1 MNHRVGFGNDTG
13 RRPVADGAG
22 QVASRHSPARSLAS
36 VSRPT
41 SARRVRSRNGEPTEL
56 FVRAVGAEL
65 DDGVAGASRSHVFL
79 HGLGG
84 TGRYWTAADGGA
96 LLPSGSLLV
105 DLFGFG
111 RSPRPLTRY
120 TLKTHLDALRPVL
133 AEQAPFVLVGHS
145 LGAALAVAYA
155 ARHPEDVE
163 ALVLIGLPAFGSRR
177 DAIRWLRHGLRGW
190 FLTNMVL
197 TALVCV
203 LTRRLLGPVLP
214 LVIRDV
220 PAEVARDLVK
230 HNFMSS
236 TTSLWNV
243 LYRRDVAD
251 DLNAVPDNL
260 PVVFIHGT
268 EDATAP
274 IDPIRRLVDGRPNRQ
289 LMELVGVDHH
299 AWLRRPA
306 RCVESIL
313 NAVGVSPPATSEPPS
328 AVDGAAPEVPS
339 PGSGSVEWLDRE
351 SGPVQE
357 SSPERVHL
365 KTNHRSLRRRESSW
379 PIR

>member
-1 MNHRVGFGNDTG
+1 MNYQIALGSDTG
-13 RRPVADGAG
+13 RHRNDVGAG
-22 QVASRHSPARSLAS
+22 QTASRHSPARSPAP

-41 SARRVRSRNGEPTEL
+41 SARRVRSRYGEHTDL
-56 FVRAVGAEL
+56 FVRAVGAERG
-65 DDGVAGASRSHVFL
+65 DGIAGVSRSYVFL

-84 TGRYWTAADGGA
+84 TGRYWSAADGGA
-96 LLPSGSLLV
+96 FLPSGSLLV
-105 DLFGFG
+105 DLLGFG

-120 TLKTHLDALRPVL
+120 TLETHLEALEPVL

-177 DAIRWLRHGLRGW
+177 GAIRWLRHGLRGW

-251 DLNAVPDNL
+251 DLNAVPHNL

-274 IDPIRRLVDGRPNRQ
+274 IEPIRRLVDGRPNRK
-289 LMELVGVDHH
+289 LIELVDVDHH
-299 AWLRRPA
+299 PWLRRPA

-313 NAVGVSPPATSEPPS
+313 NAAGVSPPATVEPPD
-328 AVDGAAPEVPS
+328 AVDGAAPKVPS
-339 PGSGSVEWLDRE
+339 PGSGSVERLDRE
-351 SGPVQE
+351 TGPVQE
-357 SSPERVHL
+357 SSERRVHRE
-365 KTNHRSLRRRESSW
+365 TNHQSLSRRESSW